1 MLSDLLAEWGGEEGR
16 ETGEGLPGRLMPEW
30 PGLGE
35 EGLEDG
41 RVEGRL
47 GRPKSGLEGRLP
59 SGRLMTGRFVPPGRE
74 RLLAEGR
81 EGRPGWLIPG

>member
-1 MLSDLLAEWGGEEGR
+1 
-16 ETGEGLPGRLMPEW
+16 MPEW
-30 PGLGE
+30 PGLGA

-47 GRPKSGLEGRLP
+47 GRPKSGLEGRLS

-74 RLLAEGR
+74 GLLEEGR
-81 EGRPGWLIPG
+81 EGRSGWLIPG

>member
-1 MLSDLLAEWGGEEGR
+1 
-16 ETGEGLPGRLMPEW
+16 MPEW

-59 SGRLMTGRFVPPGRE
+59 SGRLMPG
-74 RLLAEGR
+74 LLKVTCLNVDEP
-81 EGRPGWLIPG
+81 EETEE